1 MDKTDVRILHALS
14 KDSRAS
20 VEAVAETV
28 NLSPTPVRRR
38 IKRLEDD
45 GVIQNYSVAVD
56 MKRCG
61 YNLHLFILIKLKS
74 RDSNTIADFERRI
87 MNQPQITTCQL
98 VTGPYDYIL
107 QVFLPNMEGYNDFL
121 RSVLS
126 ELPGV
131 FGLETSVVISPVKET
146 PALPIPVDF

>member
-20 VEAVAETV
+20 VDTIAETV
-28 NLSPTPVRRR
+28 NLSSTPVRRR

-45 GVIQNYSVAVD
+45 GVIQNYGVAVD

-61 YNLHLFILIKLKS
+61 YSLHLFILIKLKS
-74 RDSNTIADFERRI
+74 RDSSTIADFERRI
-87 MNQPQITTCQL
+87 INQPQITTCQL
-98 VTGPYDYIL
+98 VTGSYDYIL
-107 QVFLPNMEGYNDFL
+107 QVFLPNMEGYNEFL

-146 PALPIPVDF
+146 PSLPIAADY